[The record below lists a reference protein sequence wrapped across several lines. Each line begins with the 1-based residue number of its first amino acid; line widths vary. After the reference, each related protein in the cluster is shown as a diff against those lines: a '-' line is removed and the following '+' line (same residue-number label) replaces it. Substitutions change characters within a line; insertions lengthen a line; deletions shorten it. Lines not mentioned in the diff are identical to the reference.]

1 MQDQLSTVTY
11 VDGGLTD
18 IQTVVSTAKWYSQV
32 ARELQE
38 AGGWHETLQ
47 RIVELAV
54 KVAGADFAGL
64 VAPGAPG
71 GPRVLAATDH
81 ATAEAL
87 VAVKKEAGAA
97 PAWEAILERRT
108 VHSDDLRCEHRW
120 GDYGPLVAYR
130 VGFRT
135 VLAFCLLIDDQPVAA
150 LSMYSREPHAFSD
163 EQKELVGAFAE
174 HASIA
179 FDHAAKA
186 EQITTLH
193 VALDHA
199 RDIGAA
205 VGIIMDRLHL
215 SQADAF
221 GRLRKVSQ
229 DRNRK
234 LSQLA
239 ADIVSTGELPFE
251 ESA

>member
-1 MQDQLSTVTY
+1 MPSLIATY
-11 VDGGLTD
+11 GG
-18 IQTVVSTAKWYSQV
+18 TA
-32 ARELQE
+32 
-38 AGGWHETLQ
+38 
-47 RIVELAV
+47 I
-54 KVAGADFAGL
+54 
-64 VAPGAPG
+64 VAP
-71 GPRVLAATDH
+71 
-81 ATAEAL
+81 AL
-87 VAVKKEAGAA
+87 REVPIESN
-97 PAWEAILERRT
+97 T
-108 VHSDDLRCEHRW
+108 
-120 GDYGPLVAYR
+120 
-130 VGFRT
+130 
-135 VLAFCLLIDDQPVAA
+135 AA
-150 LSMYSREPHAFSD
+150 L
-163 EQKELVGAFAE
+163 AFAE

-239 ADIVSTGELPFE
+239 ADNSPPAVVSCP
-251 ESA
+251 A